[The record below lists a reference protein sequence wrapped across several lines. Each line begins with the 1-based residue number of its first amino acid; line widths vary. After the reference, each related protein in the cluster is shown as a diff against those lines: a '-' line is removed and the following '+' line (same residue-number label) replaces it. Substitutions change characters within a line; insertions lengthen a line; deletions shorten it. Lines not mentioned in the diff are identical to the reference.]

1 MNIVIIGTGNVA
13 HVLGGMLVQTGHT
26 ILQVYGRKRTRAG
39 MLAAQLNA
47 KPCDSWNKLIP
58 DADLYL
64 LALSDQAL
72 QELPALSLGS
82 KLVVHTAGSVPAGV
96 LKPLSPNYGVVYPLQ
111 SLHKR
116 MPVLT
121 RIPLLICGSNPQTE
135 RRLTELARDI
145 SSDVAPATDQQRLQ
159 YHVAAVFVNNFT
171 NHLYAVAENLCEQ
184 QGISFN
190 RLFPLIAETVERLKT
205 GSPSAM
211 MTGPAIR
218 DDQVTIQKHL
228 ALLEYHPLI
237 QNLYAYLSKS
247 IRFLHGSS
255 NLS

>member
-13 HVLGGMLVQTGHT
+13 HVFGDLLVRAGHT
-26 ILQVYGRKRTRAG
+26 ILQVYGRRKSMAG
-39 MLAAQLNA
+39 MLAAKLKA
-47 KPCDSWNKLIP
+47 ASCDSWDKLTP

-72 QELPALSLGS
+72 QELPALYLGS
-82 KLVVHTAGSVPAGV
+82 KFVVHTAGSVPAGV
-96 LKPLSPNYGVVYPLQ
+96 LEPLSPNYGVVYPLQ

-121 RIPLLICGSNPQTE
+121 HIPLLIYGSNPQTE
-135 RRLTELARDI
+135 HKLMELARDI
-145 SSDVAPATDQQRLQ
+145 SSDAGLATDQQRLK

-171 NHLYAVAENLCEQ
+171 NHLYAVAESLCKQE
-184 QGISFN
+184 GISFN

-205 GSPSAM
+205 ASPAAM

-228 ALLEYHPLI
+228 ALLEQDPLI

-247 IRFLHGSS
+247 IRFLHSS
-255 NLS
+255 TLS